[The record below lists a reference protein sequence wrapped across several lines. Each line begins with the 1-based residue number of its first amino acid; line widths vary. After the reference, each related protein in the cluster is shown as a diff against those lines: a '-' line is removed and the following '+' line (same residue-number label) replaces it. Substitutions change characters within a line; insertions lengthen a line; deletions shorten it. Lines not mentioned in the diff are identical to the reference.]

1 MNYIVEQIEFRKYAY
16 NNFLSTNAMMLWHEL
31 FNLCNE
37 FGWIK
42 WFTTNDERLRQ
53 YTAIKRAASLTAARN
68 ELIEHGLI
76 EYRKGA
82 KGYSSEYHMVSYE
95 VYANGSV
102 SDEALSVDE
111 DHPVQEEIH
120 DTGNDYKPDENK
132 TDDIE
137 AKETGK
143 MVDRETD
150 STSIQSDGESSVD
163 INSVDINYA
172 DINAGNSDNRRP
184 ENDNTSSDS
193 VQNDDT
199 KIYIQKPKNSVC
211 DSDNILTVRNPGK
224 KSGPNIMYSRF
235 IYYNKGG
242 SRYNN
247 VGHNCNYH
255 DNLGGRTAGN
265 GHISYNRMLS
275 EYNHNGSDG
284 RRKQYKEY
292 YRKIR
297 SMNRFNNFEQREC
310 NVDEMENLL
319 IANLG

>member
-1 MNYIVEQIEFRKYAY
+1 MMNYIVEQIEFRKYAY

-82 KGYSSEYHMVSYE
+82 KGHSSEYHMVSYE

-111 DHPVQEEIH
+111 ALPEQEEIH

-132 TDDIE
+132 TGDAE
-137 AKETGK
+137 AKEAGK

-150 STSIQSDGESSVD
+150 STSIQSDGESPVD

-172 DINAGNSDNRRP
+172 DINAGNSDNRRS
-184 ENDNTSSDS
+184 ESDNTSSDS
-193 VQNDDT
+193 VHSDDA
-199 KIYIQKPKNSVC
+199 KMYIQKQKNSVS
-211 DSDNILTVRNPGK
+211 DSDNILTGSTPGK
-224 KSGPNIMYSRF
+224 KSSLNIMYSKF
-235 IYYNKGG
+235 YNKGG

-247 VGHNCNYH
+247 VGHNCNYN
-255 DNLGGRTAGN
+255 DNLGGRIAGN
-265 GHISYNRMLS
+265 GNRSYNRMVS

-292 YRKIR
+292 YRKAGSR
-297 SMNRFNNFEQREC
+297 NRFNNFEQREC

>member
-111 DHPVQEEIH
+111 DLPVKEEIH
-120 DTGNDYKPDENK
+120 DTGNISIFSSQNLNQYITDE
-132 TDDIE
+132 T
-137 AKETGK
+137 
-143 MVDRETD
+143 
-150 STSIQSDGESSVD
+150 
-163 INSVDINYA
+163 
-172 DINAGNSDNRRP
+172 P
-184 ENDNTSSDS
+184 F
-193 VQNDDT
+193 DT
-199 KIYIQKPKNSVC
+199 HTYGVSKWHHYNGQKC
-211 DSDNILTVRNPGK
+211 W
-224 KSGPNIMYSRF
+224 
-235 IYYNKGG
+235 
-242 SRYNN
+242 
-247 VGHNCNYH
+247 
-255 DNLGGRTAGN
+255 
-265 GHISYNRMLS
+265 
-275 EYNHNGSDG
+275 
-284 RRKQYKEY
+284 
-292 YRKIR
+292 
-297 SMNRFNNFEQREC
+297 
-310 NVDEMENLL
+310 
-319 IANLG
+319 

>member
-132 TDDIE
+132 TGDIE
-137 AKETGK
+137 A
-143 MVDRETD
+143 
-150 STSIQSDGESSVD
+150 
-163 INSVDINYA
+163 INYA
-172 DINAGNSDNRRP
+172 DINAGNSDNRRS

-211 DSDNILTVRNPGK
+211 DSDNTLTGSNPGK

-247 VGHNCNYH
+247 VGHNCNYY

-265 GHISYNRMLS
+265 GHISYNRMVS
-275 EYNHNGSDG
+275 EYNHSGSDG
-284 RRKQYKEY
+284 KRKQYKEY
-292 YRKIR
+292 YRKVR
-297 SMNRFNNFEQREC
+297 SRNRFNNFEQREC